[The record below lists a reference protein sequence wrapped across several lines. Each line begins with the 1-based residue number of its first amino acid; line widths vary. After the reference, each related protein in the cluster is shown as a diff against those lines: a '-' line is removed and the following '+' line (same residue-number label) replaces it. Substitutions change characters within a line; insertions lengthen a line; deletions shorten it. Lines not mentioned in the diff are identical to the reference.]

1 MMSHELRTP
10 LNVVIGFAE
19 ILRTH
24 GDHIS
29 TEKIVDYAGDVHEA
43 ATHLLNLINDVL
55 DLSKAEAGKME
66 LQRSAVDVA
75 DVIRRSLRMVQERA
89 VRRRITLTDQIADGL
104 PIIWA
109 DERKLMQ
116 ILINLLSNAVKFTPD
131 GGQVTIAARRADDE
145 SLIIEVVD
153 TGIGIAP
160 EHIDIALTAFGQID
174 SNLTRQQPGTGLGL
188 PLAKRLTELHGATF
202 DLRSQVGLGTTV
214 SLRFPVVRAWATARI

>member
-19 ILRTH
+19 ILRKH

-66 LQRSAVDVA
+66 LQRSAVDVG
-75 DVIRRSLRMVQERA
+75 DVIRRSLRMIQERA
-89 VRRRITLTDQIADGL
+89 MRRNVTLIDQIEDGL

-116 ILINLLSNAVKFTPD
+116 ILLNLLSNAVKFTRD
-131 GGQVTIAARRADDE
+131 GGHVTAAARRTGDE
-145 SLIIEVVD
+145 SLIIEVTD

-202 DLRSQVGLGTTV
+202 DLRSQVGIGTTV
-214 SLRFPVVRAWATARI
+214 SLRFPVVRAWATVQV